1 MTHPTVDGEAT
12 AATLDQFRTLW
23 QPRGWELVPD
33 GTPEPGEPGYQP
45 HKAEQ
50 PAADQLDID
59 TPESTDAAEDKPPAK
74 SRRKNAADE
83 PPTPDAATNPED

>member
-45 HKAEQ
+45 HKAVAV
-50 PAADQLDID
+50 PAADQPD
-59 TPESTDAAEDKPPAK
+59 TDESTDAAEDKPPAK
-74 SRRKNAADE
+74 SRRKPAADE